1 MALSKELC
9 FPKCL
14 PSGLEVYATGAFERE
29 TSSLSL
35 EPVFFKTMSD
45 TRETKPQ
52 GHVSKALST
61 GVSHL
66 SHLWCECQGLRA
78 CTKGSCSVSKSCVL
92 GKKGAQAAPA
102 LSNKHIQQTTWL
114 FARSSSR
121 MMRIESTLF
130 YASVKFVSSPL
141 KQTYRGEG
149 EMGRQIHDQT
159 KLCSSTDFH
168 EQEQFTPA
176 EDLVETP
183 ASRLIPA

>member
-1 MALSKELC
+1 MALGKELC

-141 KQTYRGEG
+141 KPTEG
-149 EMGRQIHDQT
+149 REKWGDRSMTRQNYAAAPISMNRNNSPQLRTWQKPQHHD
-159 KLCSSTDFH
+159 
-168 EQEQFTPA
+168 
-176 EDLVETP
+176 
-183 ASRLIPA
+183 